1 VSIILALAAAAA
13 VAQAAPTAAPAPTPA
28 PAVKSAPAKPGAAAA
43 KPAATVTQPTPVNER
58 VAQLM
63 ALDKRTGVSKAF
75 VIKPGQ
81 QLAFGSLVIRMR
93 ACETT
98 PEWEQKQTAAFL
110 QIDELASATSRKRIY
125 SGWMFAESPS
135 LNPLQNPRY
144 DVWVKSCTMTFPATG
159 PDTVVASRAG
169 SGDKSSGDPKRA
181 SSAPKSP
188 EPATAAANSPR

>member
-13 VAQAAPTAAPAPTPA
+13 VAQAAPAAVPAAPNAAPTAKPA
-28 PAVKSAPAKPGAAAA
+28 PAKSAP
-43 KPAATVTQPTPVNER
+43 TVAQPTPVSER
-58 VAQLM
+58 VAELM
-63 ALDKRTGVSKAF
+63 ALDKRTGKSQAF
-75 VIKPGQ
+75 AIKPGQ
-81 QLAFGSLVIRMR
+81 TLAFGSLLIRIR

-110 QIDELASATSRKRIY
+110 QIDEVASATSRKRIY
-125 SGWMFAESPS
+125 SGWMFAESSS

-159 PDTVVASRAG
+159 PDTVVASRPG
-169 SGDKSSGDPKRA
+169 SGDKSPKRA

-188 EPATAAANSPR
+188 EPATADASSPR

>member
-1 VSIILALAAAAA
+1 MLLALAAAVA
-13 VAQAAPTAAPAPTPA
+13 VAAPAAAPATTPAATPAKTAAP
-28 PAVKSAPAKPGAAAA
+28 KAAAA
-43 KPAATVTQPTPVNER
+43 KPAAANVAQPTPVNER
-58 VAQLM
+58 VAELM
-63 ALDKRTGVSKAF
+63 ALDKRTGKSQAFAIKA
-75 VIKPGQ
+75 GQ
-81 QLAFGSLVIRMR
+81 QLAFGSLLIRMR

-110 QIDELASATSRKRIY
+110 QIDEVTSATARKRVY

-159 PDTVVASRAG
+159 PDTVVASRPG
-169 SGDKSSGDPKRA
+169 SGDKSPKRA

-188 EPATAAANSPR
+188 EPATADASSPR

>member
-1 VSIILALAAAAA
+1 MSLLLALAAAVA
-13 VAQAAPTAAPAPTPA
+13 VAAPAAAPATTPA
-28 PAVKSAPAKPGAAAA
+28 ATPAKAAAPKAAAA
-43 KPAATVTQPTPVNER
+43 KPAAANVAQPTPVNER
-58 VAQLM
+58 VAELM
-63 ALDKRTGVSKAF
+63 ALDKRTGKSQAFAIKA
-75 VIKPGQ
+75 GQ
-81 QLAFGSLVIRMR
+81 QLAFGSLLIRMR

-110 QIDELASATSRKRIY
+110 QIDEVTSATARKRVY

-144 DVWVKSCTMTFPATG
+144 DVWVKSCTMSFPATG

-169 SGDKSSGDPKRA
+169 SGDKAAGAPKRA

-188 EPATAAANSPR
+188 EPATADANSPR